1 MAQKI
6 SIQLIDDIDGTD
18 AAESVSF
25 ALDGQS
31 YVIDL
36 SETNASKLRNAL
48 APYVAHAQRDIK
60 GRSSRG
66 RGSRTGS
73 TASDIRAWARS
84 AGYDVPDRGRVSAE
98 IKAAYDA
105 AH

>member
-6 SIQLIDDIDGTD
+6 SIQLIDDIDGSE
-18 AAESVSF
+18 ASESVQFSI
-25 ALDGQS
+25 DGDN

-36 SETNASKLRNAL
+36 SEKNARALRDAL
-48 APYVAHAQRDIK
+48 APYVGHAQKDTR
-60 GRSSRG
+60 GRSSRA
-66 RGSRTGS
+66 RSSRSGN
-73 TASDIRAWARS
+73 TASIIRAWAREN
-84 AGYDVPDRGRVSAE
+84 GYDVPDRGRVSAD

>member
-6 SIQLIDDIDGTD
+6 SIQLIDDIDGTE
-18 AAESVSF
+18 AAETVNF
-25 ALDGQS
+25 ALDGQA

-36 SETNASKLRNAL
+36 SEKNAAALRNAL
-48 APYVAHAQRDIK
+48 APYVGHAQRESRRGTRGTR
-60 GRSSRG
+60 GRSS
-66 RGSRTGS
+66 S
-73 TASDIRAWARS
+73 TASDIRAWARE
-84 AGYDVPDRGRVSAE
+84 AGYTVPDRGRVAAE

>member
-18 AAESVSF
+18 AAETVSF

-36 SETNASKLRNAL
+36 SEPNASKLRNAL
-48 APYVAHAQRDIK
+48 APYIAHAQRD
-60 GRSSRG
+60 SRG
-66 RGSRTGS
+66 RGSRSRGSRSGS

-84 AGYDVPDRGRVSAE
+84 AGYDVPDRGRVSTE

>member
-6 SIQLIDDIDGTD
+6 SIHLIDDIDQSD
-18 AAESVSF
+18 AAETVSF
-25 ALDGQS
+25 ALDGAS

-36 SETNASKLRNAL
+36 SEKNAQALRDAL
-48 APYVAHAQRDIK
+48 ALYIAHAQRDV
-60 GRSSRG
+60 RG
-66 RGSRTGS
+66 RGSRRSSRSGGS

>member
-6 SIQLIDDIDGTD
+6 SIQLIDDIDESE
-18 AAESVSF
+18 AAETVSF
-25 ALDGQS
+25 ALDGAS

-36 SETNASKLRNAL
+36 SEKNAQALRDAL
-48 APYVAHAQRDIK
+48 ALYIAHAQRDV
-60 GRSSRG
+60 RG
-66 RGSRTGS
+66 RGSRRGSRNGS

-84 AGYDVPDRGRVSAE
+84 AGYEVPDRGRVSAE

>member
-18 AAESVSF
+18 AAESVPF

-36 SETNASKLRNAL
+36 SEKNAQALRNAL
-48 APYVAHAQRDIK
+48 APYIAHAQRDSRR
-60 GRSSRG
+60 GSRG
-66 RGSRTGS
+66 RGSRGGS

-84 AGYDVPDRGRVSAE
+84 AGYEVPDRGRVAAD

>member
-6 SIQLIDDIDGTD
+6 SIQLIDDIDGSD
-18 AAESVSF
+18 AAETVPF

-36 SETNASKLRNAL
+36 SDKNAQALRDAL
-48 APYVAHAQRDIK
+48 APFIAHAQRDSRRSR
-60 GRSSRG
+60 GRSSR
-66 RGSRTGS
+66 SGS

-84 AGYDVPDRGRVSAE
+84 AGYDVPDRGRVAAD

>member
-6 SIQLIDDIDGTD
+6 SIHLIDDIDESD
-18 AAESVSF
+18 AAETVSF
-25 ALDGQS
+25 ALDGAS

-36 SETNASKLRNAL
+36 SEKNAQALRDAL
-48 APYVAHAQRDIK
+48 ALYIAHAQRDV
-60 GRSSRG
+60 RG
-66 RGSRTGS
+66 RGARRGSRAGS

-84 AGYDVPDRGRVSAE
+84 AGYAVPDRGRVSAE

>member
-6 SIQLIDDIDGTD
+6 SIQLIDDIDGSEAT
-18 AAESVSF
+18 ESVSF

-36 SETNASKLRNAL
+36 SDKNAQALRDAL
-48 APYVAHAQRDIK
+48 APYVAHAQRATS
-60 GRSSRG
+60 GRG
-66 RGSRTGS
+66 RGRSRGGS

-84 AGYDVPDRGRVSAE
+84 AGYTVPDRGRVSAE

>member
-18 AAESVSF
+18 AVETVPF
-25 ALDGQS
+25 AIDGQS

-36 SETNASKLRNAL
+36 SEKNAQALRDAL
-48 APYVAHAQRDIK
+48 APFIGHAQRDS
-60 GRSSRG
+60 RRSRG
-66 RGSRTGS
+66 RGSRSGS

-84 AGYDVPDRGRVSAE
+84 AGYDVPDRGRVAAE
-98 IKAAYDA
+98 IKAAYEA

>member
-18 AAESVSF
+18 AAESVPF

-36 SETNASKLRNAL
+36 SEKNAQALRDAL
-48 APYVAHAQRDIK
+48 ALYIAHAQRDT
-60 GRSSRG
+60 RRSRG
-66 RGSRTGS
+66 RSRSGS

-84 AGYDVPDRGRVSAE
+84 AGYDVPDRGRVAAE

>member
-6 SIQLIDDIDGTD
+6 SIHLIDDIDESD
-18 AAESVSF
+18 AAETVSF
-25 ALDGQS
+25 ALDGAS

-36 SETNASKLRNAL
+36 SEKNAQALRDSLAL
-48 APYVAHAQRDIK
+48 YIAHAQRDVR
-60 GRSSRG
+60 GRSSR
-66 RGSRTGS
+66 RSSRSGS
-73 TASDIRAWARS
+73 TAADIRAWARS
-84 AGYDVPDRGRVSAE
+84 AGYEVPERGRVAAE

>member
-18 AAESVSF
+18 AAESVPF

-36 SETNASKLRNAL
+36 SEKNAQALRDAL
-48 APYVAHAQRDIK
+48 ALYIAHAQRDSRR
-60 GRSSRG
+60 GSRG
-66 RGSRTGS
+66 RSRNGS

-84 AGYDVPDRGRVSAE
+84 AGYTVPDRGRVAAD